1 MIIGDS
7 ILDEYVYCQ
16 SMERSGK
23 EALVAYKYTS
33 TDIHLGGIFAVANSI
48 AGFVEKLILIS
59 CIGENH
65 QDLINKSLKENIQ
78 KMLFV
83 QNGAKTLTKTRY
95 VDDYTGKKTFQ
106 IYNTNEL
113 KIAIKDEEKIINYL
127 KDNLDKFDIIIVPD
141 FGHGMISENLRKYLI
156 NCGKFLAV
164 NCQLNGGN
172 LGYNFITKYEK
183 GDFVSLNDRE
193 LRLPFQEKTGDIKIP
208 IKKLSERLNLN
219 RINITLGKSGSI
231 YYQDGEY
238 FHTPSFTKEPKD
250 TVGSGE
256 AVFSITSLLSYKNVN
271 PEIIPFL
278 GNCIGALATKIIGNQ
293 RAVDPIEL
301 NKFVSYIMK

>member
-1 MIIGDS
+1 
-7 ILDEYVYCQ
+7 
-16 SMERSGK
+16 
-23 EALVAYKYTS
+23 
-33 TDIHLGGIFAVANSI
+33 
-48 AGFVEKLILIS
+48 
-59 CIGENH
+59 
-65 QDLINKSLKENIQ
+65 
-78 KMLFV
+78 
-83 QNGAKTLTKTRY
+83 
-95 VDDYTGKKTFQ
+95 
-106 IYNTNEL
+106 
-113 KIAIKDEEKIINYL
+113 
-127 KDNLDKFDIIIVPD
+127 
-141 FGHGMISENLRKYLI
+141 MISENLRKYLI